1 MKLRQGEIIALV
13 PELTVSSGF
22 EYSLTSATEKK
33 AFAIA
38 GTGILFYWCWGR
50 LRDGNSPGEFVE
62 FIIQEA

>member
-38 GTGILFYWCWGR
+38 GTGILFY
-50 LRDGNSPGEFVE
+50 
-62 FIIQEA
+62 